1 MVGLWEHFVVV
12 FGDVNTF
19 LGAGGDT
26 FKFAAIQIHLFIW
39 FNAVVEALL
48 LHLEQKLEWLPVV
61 LEAKFFSVHF
71 NNYIVISNQ

>member
-1 MVGLWEHFVVV
+1 
-12 FGDVNTF
+12 
-19 LGAGGDT
+19 
-26 FKFAAIQIHLFIW
+26 LFIW